1 MFFSPCVKEG
11 MVLLARTIA
20 LGKRDMNMTEGP
32 LLGKMIIFTL
42 PVMASGMLQLLFNA
56 ADVMV
61 VGKFA
66 GDAAMAAVGCCGAL
80 INLIINLFI
89 GLAVGAGVMA
99 AQDIGAKRYEGVKR
113 LVSTA
118 LTASIVGGIF
128 VGILGF
134 ILAEPLL
141 ILMDTPEDVLA
152 EAVPYMRAYFCGIP
166 GCLIYNYMA
175 AILRSTGDTK
185 RPLYFLTAAG
195 IANVGMNLLMVCVFH
210 LGAIGVGIATA
221 VAQYVSAALILI
233 YMSRIDSYC
242 RITGFAVDKSKLLRM
257 VTIGLPAGLQG
268 CMFSLS
274 NVLIQSNINT
284 YDTPIIAGNTA
295 AGNLEGFVYTAMN
308 SVYQTALTF
317 IGQNVGAGKYERIK
331 KISFLCIG
339 MVSVVG
345 LTLGVGLAIFGNK
358 LLLLYV
364 SGENIDAVIAAG
376 VTRLS
381 IISATYVLCGLM
393 DVGCGILRGMG
404 RAIQPM
410 IVSLLGS
417 CAFRIAWV
425 KTVCE
430 WFPGQI
436 MVLYISYPISW
447 ILTAG
452 VHYLFCFY
460 FYRRLI
466 KKQKTAELA
475 PQNP

>member
-1 MFFSPCVKEG
+1 MSR
-11 MVLLARTIA
+11 ASA

-32 LLGKMIIFTL
+32 LLGKMIVFTL

-80 INLIINLFI
+80 INLIINMFI

-99 AQDIGAKRYEGVKR
+99 AQDIGAKRFDGVKR

-118 LTASIVGGIF
+118 LTASIIGGIF
-128 VGILGF
+128 VGFLGF
-134 ILAEPLL
+134 VLAKPLL
-141 ILMDTPEDVLA
+141 ILMDTPDDVLA

-166 GCLIYNYMA
+166 GCLVYNYLA

-195 IANVGMNLLMVCVFH
+195 VANVGMNLLMVCVFR

-221 VAQYVSAALILI
+221 VAQYVSAALILV
-233 YMSRIDSYC
+233 YMSRMDGYC

-257 VTIGLPAGLQG
+257 ITIGLPAGLQG

-284 YDTPIIAGNTA
+284 YATPIIAGNTA

-317 IGQNVGAGKYERIK
+317 IGQNVGAGKYNRIK

-339 MVSVVG
+339 MVSVIG
-345 LTLGVGLAIFGNK
+345 LTLGIGLAVFGDK
-358 LLLLYV
+358 LLLLYA

-376 VTRLS
+376 MNRLS
-381 IISATYVLCGLM
+381 IIAASYVLCGLM

-410 IVSLLGS
+410 VVSLLGS
-417 CAFRIAWV
+417 CAFRIIWV

-447 ILTAG
+447 ILTAS

-460 FYRRLI
+460 FYRRLM
-466 KKQKTAELA
+466 KKYKTAELQ
-475 PQNP
+475 PQNA

>member
-1 MFFSPCVKEG
+1 MS
-11 MVLLARTIA
+11 RTA
-20 LGKRDMNMTEGP
+20 VLGKRDMNMTEGP

-42 PVMASGMLQLLFNA
+42 PVMASGILQLLFNA

-99 AQDIGAKRYEGVKR
+99 AQDIGAKRFDGVKR

-118 LTASIVGGIF
+118 LTASIIGGLIVG
-128 VGILGF
+128 VLGF
-134 ILAEPLL
+134 VLAEPLL

-195 IANVGMNLLMVCVFH
+195 VANVGMNLLMVCVFH

-221 VAQYVSAALILI
+221 VAQYVSATLILI
-233 YMSRIDSYC
+233 YMSRMDGYC
-242 RITGFAVDKSKLLRM
+242 RITGFAVDRSKLLRM
-257 VTIGLPAGLQG
+257 ITIGLPAGLQG

-284 YDTPIIAGNTA
+284 YATPIIAGNTA

-331 KISFLCIG
+331 KISGLCVG
-339 MVSVVG
+339 MVSVIG
-345 LTLGVGLAIFGNK
+345 LTLGIGLAVLGDK
-358 LLLLYV
+358 LLLLYA

-381 IISATYVLCGLM
+381 IIAATYVLCGLM

-417 CAFRIAWV
+417 CVFRIVWV

-447 ILTAG
+447 ILTAS

-460 FYRRLI
+460 FYRRLM
-466 KKQKTAELA
+466 KKYRAAELQ
-475 PQNP
+475 PQNA

>member
-1 MFFSPCVKEG
+1 MS
-11 MVLLARTIA
+11 RTA
-20 LGKRDMNMTEGP
+20 VPKRREINMTEGP
-32 LLGKMIIFTL
+32 LLGKMILFTL
-42 PVMASGMLQLLFNA
+42 PVMASGMLQLMFNA

-89 GLAVGAGVMA
+89 GLAVGVGVMA

-118 LTASIVGGIF
+118 LTASIVGGIA
-128 VGILGF
+128 VGVLGF
-134 ILAEPLL
+134 FLAEPLL
-141 ILMDTPEDVLA
+141 VLMDTREDVLP

-195 IANVGMNLLMVCVFH
+195 VANVGMNLLMVCVFH
-210 LGAIGVGIATA
+210 MGAVGVGIATA
-221 VAQYVSAALILI
+221 VSQYVSAALILI
-233 YMSRIDSYC
+233 YMARMEGYC
-242 RITGFAVDKSKLLRM
+242 RITGFAVDKSRLGRM
-257 VTIGLPAGLQG
+257 ITIGLPAGLQG

-274 NVLIQSNINT
+274 NVLIQSNVNT
-284 YDTPIIAGNTA
+284 YATPIVAGNTA

-317 IGQNVGAGKYERIK
+317 IGQNVGAGKYKRIK
-331 KISFLCIG
+331 RISFLCIG
-339 MVSVVG
+339 MVSVIG
-345 LTLGVGLAIFGNK
+345 LTLGMGLTFFGDR
-358 LLLLYV
+358 LLVLYA
-364 SGENIDAVIAAG
+364 SGENASAVIAAG
-376 VTRLS
+376 VARLRV
-381 IISATYVLCGLM
+381 IAVCYVLCGLM

-404 RAIQPM
+404 KAVQPM

-417 CAFRIAWV
+417 CAFRIVWV
-425 KTVCE
+425 KTVCK

-447 ILTAG
+447 IVTG
-452 VHYLFCFY
+452 TVHYFFCFY
-460 FYRRLI
+460 FYRRLLR
-466 KKQKTAELA
+466 KQRESQLQTA
-475 PQNP
+475 

>member
-1 MFFSPCVKEG
+1 
-11 MVLLARTIA
+11 MVILARTVA

-42 PVMASGMLQLLFNA
+42 PVMASGLLQLMFNA

-66 GDAAMAAVGCCGAL
+66 SSEAMSAVGCCGAL

-99 AQDIGAKRYEGVKR
+99 AQDIGAKRYEGVRR

-118 LTASIVGGIF
+118 LTASIVGGIL

-134 ILAEPLL
+134 VLAEPLL
-141 ILMDTPEDVLA
+141 ILMDTNDDVLP
-152 EAVPYMRAYFCGIP
+152 EAVPYMKAYFCGIP

-185 RPLYFLTAAG
+185 RPLYFLSVAG
-195 IANVGMNLLMVCVFH
+195 ITNVGLNLLMVCVFH
-210 LGAIGVGIATA
+210 MGAVGVGIATA
-221 VAQYVSAALILI
+221 VSQYISAGLIVI
-233 YMSRIDSYC
+233 YMSRMDGYC
-242 RITGFAVDKSKLLRM
+242 RITGFAVDAKKLLRM
-257 VTIGLPAGLQG
+257 ITIGLPAGLQG
-268 CMFSLS
+268 CMFSFS

-284 YDTPIIAGNTA
+284 YPNAVIAGNTA

-308 SVYQTALTF
+308 SIYQTALTF
-317 IGQNVGAGKYERIK
+317 IGQNVGAGKYQRIK
-331 KISFLCIG
+331 KISLLCVA
-339 MVSVVG
+339 MVSIIG
-345 LTLGVGLAIFGNK
+345 LTLGIGLSVFGDK
-358 LLLLYV
+358 LLLLYA
-364 SGENIDAVIAAG
+364 SGEEMDAVIAAG

-381 IISATYVLCGLM
+381 IISTTYVLCGLM

-404 RAIQPM
+404 KAIQPM

-417 CAFRIAWV
+417 CVFRIVWV

-436 MVLYISYPISW
+436 MILYISYPISW

-460 FYRRLI
+460 FYRRL
-466 KKQKTAELA
+466 TAKSRMTKL
-475 PQNP
+475 QTHNP

>member
-1 MFFSPCVKEG
+1 M
-11 MVLLARTIA
+11 ARTVA

-32 LLGKMIIFTL
+32 LLGKMIVFTL
-42 PVMASGMLQLLFNA
+42 PVMASGLLQLLFNA

-99 AQDIGAKRYEGVKR
+99 AQDIGAKRYEGVKK

-134 ILAEPLL
+134 VLAEPLL
-141 ILMDTPEDVLA
+141 ILMDTPDDVLV

-195 IANVGMNLLMVCVFH
+195 VANVGMNLLMVCVFH

-221 VAQYVSAALILI
+221 VAQYVSATLILI
-233 YMSRIDSYC
+233 YMARMEGYC

-257 VTIGLPAGLQG
+257 ITIGLPAGLQG

-274 NVLIQSNINT
+274 NVLIQSNVNT
-284 YDTPIIAGNTA
+284 YPTPVIAGNTA
-295 AGNLEGFVYTAMN
+295 AGNLEGFVYTSMN

-331 KISFLCIG
+331 KISGLCVG
-339 MVSVVG
+339 MVTVIG
-345 LTLGVGLAIFGNK
+345 LTLGVGLAVFGDK
-358 LLLLYV
+358 LLLLYA

-376 VTRLS
+376 VNRLS

-404 RAIQPM
+404 KAIQPM

-417 CAFRIAWV
+417 CAFRIVWV
-425 KTVCE
+425 NTICQ

-436 MVLYISYPISW
+436 TILYISYPISW
-447 ILTAG
+447 ILTAS

-460 FYRRLI
+460 FYRLLMKR
-466 KKQKTAELA
+466 KKMAELQ
-475 PQNP
+475 PQNA

>member
-1 MFFSPCVKEG
+1 
-11 MVLLARTIA
+11 
-20 LGKRDMNMTEGP
+20 MNMTEGP
-32 LLGKMIIFTL
+32 LLGKMIVFTL
-42 PVMASGMLQLLFNA
+42 PVMASGLLQLMFNA

-89 GLAVGAGVMA
+89 GLAVGAGVIA
-99 AQDIGAKRYEGVKR
+99 AQDIGAKRYDGVKK

-128 VGILGF
+128 VGVLGF
-134 ILAEPLL
+134 FLAEPLL
-141 ILMDTPEDVLA
+141 ILMDTPEDVLP

-166 GCLIYNYMA
+166 GCLVYNYMA

-195 IANVGMNLLMVCVFH
+195 VVNVIMNLLMVCVFH
-210 LGAIGVGIATA
+210 LGAVGVGIATA

-233 YMSRIDSYC
+233 YMTRMDGYC
-242 RITGFAVDKSKLLRM
+242 RITGFAVDGGKLLRM
-257 VTIGLPAGLQG
+257 ITIGLPAGLQG

-284 YDTPIIAGNTA
+284 YPTPVIAGNTA

-331 KISFLCIG
+331 RISLLCVG
-339 MVSVVG
+339 MVSVIG
-345 LTLGVGLAIFGNK
+345 LTLGIGLAVFGDK
-358 LLLLYV
+358 LLLLYA
-364 SGENIDAVIAAG
+364 SGENINAVIAAG
-376 VTRLS
+376 VARLS

-404 RAIQPM
+404 KAIQPM
-410 IVSLLGS
+410 VVSLLGS
-417 CAFRIAWV
+417 CVFRIVWV
-425 KTVCE
+425 QTVCE

-447 ILTAG
+447 IVTAG
-452 VHYLFCFY
+452 VHYICCFY
-460 FYRRLI
+460 FYRRLMN
-466 KKQKTAELA
+466 KYRSAELQ
-475 PQNP
+475 PQNQ

>member
-1 MFFSPCVKEG
+1 MSRTS
-11 MVLLARTIA
+11 ARTV
-20 LGKRDMNMTEGP
+20 REMNMTEGP
-32 LLGKMIIFTL
+32 LLGKMIVFTL
-42 PVMASGMLQLLFNA
+42 PVMASGLLQLMFNA

-89 GLAVGAGVMA
+89 GLAVGAGVIA
-99 AQDIGAKRYEGVKR
+99 AQDIGAKRYDGVKK

-118 LTASIVGGIF
+118 LTASIVGGIA

-134 ILAEPLL
+134 FLAKPLL
-141 ILMDTPEDVLA
+141 TMMDTPDDVLA

-166 GCLIYNYMA
+166 GCLVYNYLA

-195 IANVGMNLLMVCVFH
+195 VANVGMNLLMVCVFH
-210 LGAIGVGIATA
+210 MGAIGVGIATA
-221 VAQYVSAALILI
+221 VAQYVSATLIIL
-233 YMSRIDSYC
+233 YMCRMEGYC
-242 RITGFAVDKSKLLRM
+242 RITGFAVDGGKLLRM
-257 VTIGLPAGLQG
+257 ITIGLPAGLQG

-284 YDTPIIAGNTA
+284 YPTPVIAGNTA

-339 MVSVVG
+339 MVSVIG
-345 LTLGVGLAIFGNK
+345 LTLGLGLAFFGDK
-358 LLLLYV
+358 LLLLYA

-381 IISATYVLCGLM
+381 VIAVSYVLCGLM

-404 RAIQPM
+404 KAIQPM

-417 CAFRIAWV
+417 CAFRIIWV
-425 KTVCE
+425 KTICE
-430 WFPGQI
+430 WYPGKI
-436 MVLYISYPISW
+436 MLLYISYPISW
-447 ILTAG
+447 ILTAS

-460 FYRRLI
+460 FYRYLM
-466 KKQKTAELA
+466 KKHRAAVPQ
-475 PQNP
+475 PQNT

>member
-1 MFFSPCVKEG
+1 MS
-11 MVLLARTIA
+11 RTTA

-32 LLGKMIIFTL
+32 LLGKMIVFTL
-42 PVMASGMLQLLFNA
+42 PVMASGLLQLMFNA

-89 GLAVGAGVMA
+89 GLSVGAGVIA
-99 AQDIGAKRYEGVKR
+99 AQDIGAKRYEGVKK

-134 ILAEPLL
+134 VLAEPLL
-141 ILMDTPEDVLA
+141 ILMDTPDDVLA

-195 IANVGMNLLMVCVFH
+195 VANVFMNLLTVCVFH
-210 LGAIGVGIATA
+210 MGAIGVGIATA
-221 VAQYVSAALILI
+221 VSQYISAALILI
-233 YMSRIDSYC
+233 YMARMEGYC
-242 RITGFAVDKSKLLRM
+242 RITGFAVDGGKLLRM
-257 VTIGLPAGLQG
+257 ITIGLPAGLQG

-284 YDTPIIAGNTA
+284 YPTPVIAGNTA

-317 IGQNVGAGKYERIK
+317 IGQNVGAGKYRRIK
-331 KISFLCIG
+331 RISLLCVA
-339 MVSVVG
+339 MVSVIG
-345 LTLGVGLAIFGNK
+345 LTLGLGLTVFGHK
-358 LLLLYV
+358 LLLLYA

-376 VTRLS
+376 VARLS
-381 IISATYVLCGLM
+381 VISATYVLCGLM

-404 RAIQPM
+404 KAIQPM
-410 IVSLLGS
+410 VVSLLGS
-417 CAFRIAWV
+417 CAFRILWV
-425 KTVCE
+425 NTVCE

-436 MVLYISYPISW
+436 LVLYISYPISW

-460 FYRRLI
+460 FYRRLM
-466 KKQKTAELA
+466 KRAEASAPTAEL
-475 PQNP
+475 QTKTI

>member
-1 MFFSPCVKEG
+1 M
-11 MVLLARTIA
+11 ARTVA

-32 LLGKMIIFTL
+32 LLGKMIVFTL
-42 PVMASGMLQLLFNA
+42 PVMASGLLQLLFNA

-89 GLAVGAGVMA
+89 GWAVGAGVMA
-99 AQDIGAKRYEGVKR
+99 AQDIGAKRYEGVKK

-134 ILAEPLL
+134 VLAEPLL
-141 ILMDTPEDVLA
+141 ILMDTPDDVLV

-195 IANVGMNLLMVCVFH
+195 VANVGMNLLMVCVFH

-221 VAQYVSAALILI
+221 VAQYVSATLILI
-233 YMSRIDSYC
+233 YMARMEGYC

-257 VTIGLPAGLQG
+257 ITIGLPAGLQG

-274 NVLIQSNINT
+274 NVLIQSNVNT
-284 YDTPIIAGNTA
+284 YPTPVIAGNTA
-295 AGNLEGFVYTAMN
+295 AGNLEGFVYTSMN

-331 KISFLCIG
+331 KISGLCVG
-339 MVSVVG
+339 MVTVIG
-345 LTLGVGLAIFGNK
+345 LTLGVGLAVFGDK
-358 LLLLYV
+358 LLLLYA

-376 VTRLS
+376 VNRLS

-404 RAIQPM
+404 KAIQPM

-417 CAFRIAWV
+417 CAFRIVWV
-425 KTVCE
+425 NTICQ

-436 MVLYISYPISW
+436 TILYISYPISW
-447 ILTAG
+447 ILTAS

-460 FYRRLI
+460 FYRLLMKR
-466 KKQKTAELA
+466 KKMAELQ
-475 PQNP
+475 PQNA

>member
-1 MFFSPCVKEG
+1 MS
-11 MVLLARTIA
+11 RTAA
-20 LGKRDMNMTEGP
+20 LGKRDMDMTEGP
-32 LLGKMIIFTL
+32 LLGKMIVFTL
-42 PVMASGMLQLLFNA
+42 PVMASGLLQLIFNA
-56 ADVMV
+56 ADVMM

-99 AQDIGAKRYEGVKR
+99 AQDIGAKRYDGVKR

-118 LTASIVGGIF
+118 LTASIIGGIF

-134 ILAEPLL
+134 VLAKPLL
-141 ILMDTPEDVLA
+141 ILMDTPDDVLA

-195 IANVGMNLLMVCVFH
+195 VANIFMNLLMVCVFH
-210 LGAIGVGIATA
+210 MGAVGVGIATA

-233 YMSRIDSYC
+233 YMSRMKGYC
-242 RITGFAVDKSKLLRM
+242 RITGFAVDGSKLLRM
-257 VTIGLPAGLQG
+257 ITIGLPAGLQG

-284 YDTPIIAGNTA
+284 YSTPVIAGNTA
-295 AGNLEGFVYTAMN
+295 AGNLEGFVYTSMN

-339 MVSVVG
+339 MVSVIGIVFG
-345 LTLGVGLAIFGNK
+345 GGLALFGDK
-358 LLLLYV
+358 LLLLYA
-364 SGENIDAVIAAG
+364 SGENTDAVIAAG
-376 VTRLS
+376 VNRLS
-381 IISATYVLCGLM
+381 IISASYVLCGLM

-404 RAIQPM
+404 KAIQPM

-417 CAFRIAWV
+417 CAFRILWV
-425 KTVCE
+425 NTVCQ

-436 MVLYISYPISW
+436 LILYISYPISW
-447 ILTAG
+447 IITGG

-460 FYRRLI
+460 FYRHLMR
-466 KKQKTAELA
+466 KSKMAELQ
-475 PQNP
+475 PQNM

>member
-1 MFFSPCVKEG
+1 M
-11 MVLLARTIA
+11 ARTVA

-32 LLGKMIIFTL
+32 LLGKMIVFTL
-42 PVMASGMLQLLFNA
+42 PVMASGLLQLMFNA

-134 ILAEPLL
+134 VLAEPLL
-141 ILMDTPEDVLA
+141 ILMDTPDDVLA

-195 IANVGMNLLMVCVFH
+195 VANVGMNLLMVCVFH

-221 VAQYVSAALILI
+221 VAQYVSATLILI
-233 YMSRIDSYC
+233 YMARMEGYC

-257 VTIGLPAGLQG
+257 ITIGLPAGLQG

-274 NVLIQSNINT
+274 NVLIQSNVNT
-284 YDTPIIAGNTA
+284 YPTPVIAGNTA
-295 AGNLEGFVYTAMN
+295 AGNLEGFVYTSMN

-331 KISFLCIG
+331 KISGLCVG
-339 MVSVVG
+339 MVTVIG
-345 LTLGVGLAIFGNK
+345 LTLGVGLAVFGDK
-358 LLLLYV
+358 LLLLYA

-376 VTRLS
+376 VNRLS

-404 RAIQPM
+404 KAIQPM

-417 CAFRIAWV
+417 CAFRIIWV
-425 KTVCE
+425 NTVCQ

-436 MVLYISYPISW
+436 TILYISYPISW
-447 ILTAG
+447 ILTAS

-460 FYRRLI
+460 FYRLLMKR
-466 KKQKTAELA
+466 KKMAELQ
-475 PQNP
+475 PQNA

>member
-1 MFFSPCVKEG
+1 
-11 MVLLARTIA
+11 
-20 LGKRDMNMTEGP
+20 MTEGP
-32 LLGKMIIFTL
+32 LLGKMIVFTL
-42 PVMASGMLQLLFNA
+42 PVMASGLLQLLFNA

-99 AQDIGAKRYEGVKR
+99 AQDIGAKRYEGVKK

-134 ILAEPLL
+134 VLAEPLL
-141 ILMDTPEDVLA
+141 ILMDTPDDVLV

-195 IANVGMNLLMVCVFH
+195 VANVGMNLLMVCVFH

-221 VAQYVSAALILI
+221 VAQYVSATLILI
-233 YMSRIDSYC
+233 YMARMEGYC

-257 VTIGLPAGLQG
+257 ITIGLPAGLQG

-274 NVLIQSNINT
+274 NVLIQSNVNT
-284 YDTPIIAGNTA
+284 YPTPVIAGNTA
-295 AGNLEGFVYTAMN
+295 AGNLEGFVYTSMN

-331 KISFLCIG
+331 KISGLCVG
-339 MVSVVG
+339 MVTVIG
-345 LTLGVGLAIFGNK
+345 LTLGVGLAVFGDK
-358 LLLLYV
+358 LLLLYA

-376 VTRLS
+376 VNRLS

-404 RAIQPM
+404 KAIQPM

-417 CAFRIAWV
+417 CAFRIVWV
-425 KTVCE
+425 NTICQ

-436 MVLYISYPISW
+436 TILYISYPISW
-447 ILTAG
+447 ILTAS

-460 FYRRLI
+460 FYRLLMKR
-466 KKQKTAELA
+466 KKMAELQ
-475 PQNP
+475 PQNA

>member
-1 MFFSPCVKEG
+1 MS
-11 MVLLARTIA
+11 RTA
-20 LGKRDMNMTEGP
+20 APRRLEMNMTEGP

-89 GLAVGAGVMA
+89 GLAVGVGVIA

-118 LTASIVGGIF
+118 LTASIVGGIA
-128 VGILGF
+128 VGVLGF
-134 ILAEPLL
+134 FLAEPLL
-141 ILMDTPEDVLA
+141 VLMDTRDDVLP

-185 RPLYFLTAAG
+185 RPLYFLTVAG
-195 IANVGMNLLMVCVFH
+195 VANVGMNLLMVCVFH
-210 LGAIGVGIATA
+210 MGAVGVGIATA
-221 VAQYVSAALILI
+221 VSQYVSAALILI
-233 YMSRIDSYC
+233 YMARMEGYC
-242 RITGFAVDKSKLLRM
+242 RITGFSVDKSRLLRM
-257 VTIGLPAGLQG
+257 ITIGLPAGLQG

-284 YDTPIIAGNTA
+284 YATPIVAGNTA

-317 IGQNVGAGKYERIK
+317 IGQNVGAGKYHRIK
-331 KISFLCIG
+331 RISLLCVG
-339 MVSVVG
+339 MVSVIG
-345 LTLGVGLAIFGNK
+345 LTLGLGLTFFGEH
-358 LLLLYV
+358 LLVLYA
-364 SGENIDAVIAAG
+364 SGENASAVIAAG
-376 VTRLS
+376 MDRLHV
-381 IISATYVLCGLM
+381 IAACYVLCGLM

-417 CAFRIAWV
+417 CAFRILWV
-425 KTVCE
+425 KTMCE

-447 ILTAG
+447 ILTGA
-452 VHYLFCFY
+452 VHYFFCFY
-460 FYRRLI
+460 FYRRLMQ
-466 KKQKTAELA
+466 KQREAQLQVA
-475 PQNP
+475 